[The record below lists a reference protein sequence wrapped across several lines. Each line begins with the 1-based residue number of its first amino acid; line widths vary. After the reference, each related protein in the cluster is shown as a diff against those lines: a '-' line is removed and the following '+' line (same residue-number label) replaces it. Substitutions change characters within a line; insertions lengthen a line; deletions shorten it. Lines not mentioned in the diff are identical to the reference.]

1 MCFDQPS
8 LGPVCKC
15 YCCVLGVVPALTT
28 NPTRSTSRD
37 PARVTTRSTSLATHT
52 PGRIPGLALDPTV
65 LTAEDTGPTPAAPCH
80 PAVDTM
86 EIGYL
91 NFIMYEGHS
100 ISAVKYRPV
109 RRDRVRFCTFFAA
122 L

>member
-1 MCFDQPS
+1 M
-8 LGPVCKC
+8 
-15 YCCVLGVVPALTT
+15 
-28 NPTRSTSRD
+28 
-37 PARVTTRSTSLATHT
+37 TTRSTSLATRT
-52 PGRIPGLALDPTV
+52 PGRTPGLAPDPTV
-65 LTAEDTGPTPAAPCH
+65 LTAEDTGPTPVAPCH

-100 ISAVKYRPV
+100 NSAIKYRPV
-109 RRDRVRFCTFFAA
+109 RRGRVQ